1 MAIKFNYGEVEASTG
16 RVSAII
22 EGMNQNIANMRQ
34 LKTALL
40 EGFQGSGAEGYTDVT
55 NELEA
60 KLNAYEGALA
70 GLNGKIVRTSTKGG
84 DMDVVDISVGSMFR
98 A

>member
-1 MAIKFNYGEVEASTG
+1 MPIMFNYGDVEASTG
-16 RVSAII
+16 RVSAIV

-34 LKTALL
+34 LKAALL

-60 KLNAYEGALA
+60 KLNAYESALA
-70 GLNGKIVRTSTKGG
+70 GLNGKVIRTSTKGG
-84 DMDVVDISVGSMFR
+84 DMDAIDMSVGSMFR